1 MEFDWGTI
9 GSLIMALGGWE
20 LVKYFLNRRANA
32 RHVEATADEAEAH
45 AEEAEIKTEKD
56 KWDLFKDM
64 QRTLQE
70 EVLKKDQA
78 LTEKDRKYAEQTQ
91 RLRNT
96 QDELNNLYREHVEL
110 KAKYV
115 YTDTWRCEESKCR
128 KRKPPKPQL
137 EGLVY
142 DNKTMPI
149 ERSEEE

>member
-9 GSLIMALGGWE
+9 ATLIGAFGGWE
-20 LVKYFLNRRANA
+20 LVKYLLNRRANA
-32 RHVEATADEAEAH
+32 RHVSATADEAEAH
-45 AEEAEIKTEKD
+45 AEEAKIKAEKD
-56 KWDLFKDM
+56 KWELFNDM
-64 QRTLQE
+64 RQALQE

-78 LTEKDRKYAEQTQ
+78 LAEKDKKYAEQTQ

-115 YTDTWRCEESKCR
+115 YTDTWRCEEGKCR

-142 DNKTMPI
+142 DDQNMPI
-149 ERSEEE
+149 ERSEEA